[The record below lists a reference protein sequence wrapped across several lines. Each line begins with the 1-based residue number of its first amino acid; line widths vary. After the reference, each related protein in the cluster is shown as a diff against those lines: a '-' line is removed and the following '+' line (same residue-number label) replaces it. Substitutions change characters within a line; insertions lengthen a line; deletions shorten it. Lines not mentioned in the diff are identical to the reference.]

1 LQIILGSNKF
11 IDKSM
16 LYKFGEPWLGK
27 GMLTNTG
34 KLS

>member
-1 LQIILGSNKF
+1 MGSNKF

-34 KLS
+34 KMS